1 MRWSRNISSTFTQ
14 IAITLA
20 IMLGTIFV
28 FGFVADPIINLY
40 LDPYDTI
47 TSLPSGG
54 RPAIQFKDEDG
65 SWIEHFIKGLASL
78 GLLGFVK
85 VFFTLGPWQWFNLR
99 NGGLLGGRRRRGG
112 RDRLEDISWTV
123 VIIGIITFL
132 AAVWTW
138 VRVWTAKAL
147 EKAGER
153 VADVQ
158 GDDDD
163 FEGLNE
169 ATASQTA
176 AGASTA
182 TDVSDTEHVPKPEAR
197 QTQ

>member
-1 MRWSRNISSTFTQ
+1 
-14 IAITLA
+14 
-20 IMLGTIFV
+20 MLTTIFV

-54 RPAIQFKDEDG
+54 RAAIQFEDEED

-85 VFFTLGPWQWFNLR
+85 VFFALGPWQWFNLR
-99 NGGLLGGRRRRGG
+99 NGGLLGRNRRGGG

-123 VIIGIITFL
+123 VIIGIVTFL
-132 AAVWTW
+132 AVSDTNASQRTSLTHSQAVWTW
-138 VRVWTAKAL
+138 VRAWTARTL

-163 FEGLNE
+163 FEELDE
-169 ATASQTA
+169 ATESQAA
-176 AGASTA
+176 AGASTTA
-182 TDVSDTEHVPKPEAR
+182 DAKDAEDTPKPEA
-197 QTQ
+197 QKTQ

>member
-1 MRWSRNISSTFTQ
+1 MQ
-14 IAITLA
+14 IVITLA
-20 IMLGTIFV
+20 IMLATIFV

-54 RPAIQFKDEDG
+54 RPAIQFEDEDD

-85 VFFTLGPWQWFNLR
+85 VFFALGPWQWFNLR
-99 NGGLLGGRRRRGG
+99 NGGLLGGRRRGGG

-123 VIIGIITFL
+123 VIIGIVTFL

-138 VRVWTAKAL
+138 VRAWTAKTL

-163 FEGLNE
+163 FEELDE
-169 ATASQTA
+169 ATASQA
-176 AGASTA
+176 ASASSTA
-182 TDVSDTEHVPKPEAR
+182 TDVPATEDAPKSEIR
-197 QTQ
+197 KTQ